1 MIFMT
6 NEKTK
11 IELKRVNI
19 NLPITLIERVKDYAD
34 NLGLNTTSAYIVL
47 LNQALDQKQS
57 LNSLPAIID
66 MYNAIM
72 PLVGNNPEEL
82 AKLNQEAK
90 DIKIIEQ

>member
-1 MIFMT
+1 MT

-57 LNSLPAIID
+57 LNSLPAILD